1 MSTKIFN
8 GYMLGFSAMTDIWV
22 IDQWASVFRKRIS
35 HMEDDL
41 RARLFATVTATLVDR
56 IALLDDP
63 KRLLSIVNGLTDENA
78 KTLSDHRTPFMVA
91 FEHIANHEKKI
102 RETSMRDPDYDFEC
116 NVQILHVPGRNILL
130 AMLFTEQEAYRIL
143 WRRMPHV
150 QEYAY
155 WNSTDQPSYLTDEQW
170 DRRRRDWDKALGE
183 DNQKEL
189 FEINVENLGLRFDQ
203 TVSLARFMAM
213 HQQLPLPFKRYQIGK
228 VWRLDEPQKN
238 RYREITQADVDIVG
252 GKRVVTDAEVLA
264 AAMTA
269 YDKLGIS
276 YMVRINDRRILNGAL
291 AAFGVADDLQVKAI
305 RAIDK
310 LDKIGKDGVTAELL
324 KLGLKEESV
333 DGVMAFITK
342 EGINAE
348 KLDYAESIVNDKES
362 VKELRE
368 LLDLISMYK
377 LNGEIEVDFSTARG
391 LDYYT
396 GVVFETMEKK
406 GAMKYSMG
414 SGGRYDNLIGKWA
427 GKELPAVGISIG
439 IDRVMD
445 SLGYESAPIY
455 TYAAAFVVYVKED
468 NFKYALTVANDL
480 RAKGLNID
488 INLAGKNLAN
498 QLAYANSLHFSYAI
512 IIGNEEEKQGK
523 LKLRDLSSGSEELL
537 SVEEAVARLRKE

>member
-183 DNQKEL
+183 DGIPSLHGFGIDCHHVYGHPNLEQILQRMPTFQSRVRQSAADNLFREWLDGRELTASNIIAMERQFKAWRKTTHGRLAAVKLRHNVAQRLPQEITREMLTTSVKSL
-189 FEINVENLGLRFDQ
+189 FETFQAKTNHGEG
-203 TVSLARFMAM
+203 TV
-213 HQQLPLPFKRYQIGK
+213 
-228 VWRLDEPQKN
+228 
-238 RYREITQADVDIVG
+238 
-252 GKRVVTDAEVLA
+252 
-264 AAMTA
+264 
-269 YDKLGIS
+269 
-276 YMVRINDRRILNGAL
+276 
-291 AAFGVADDLQVKAI
+291 
-305 RAIDK
+305 
-310 LDKIGKDGVTAELL
+310 
-324 KLGLKEESV
+324 
-333 DGVMAFITK
+333 
-342 EGINAE
+342 
-348 KLDYAESIVNDKES
+348 
-362 VKELRE
+362 
-368 LLDLISMYK
+368 
-377 LNGEIEVDFSTARG
+377 
-391 LDYYT
+391 
-396 GVVFETMEKK
+396 
-406 GAMKYSMG
+406 
-414 SGGRYDNLIGKWA
+414 
-427 GKELPAVGISIG
+427 
-439 IDRVMD
+439 
-445 SLGYESAPIY
+445 
-455 TYAAAFVVYVKED
+455 
-468 NFKYALTVANDL
+468 
-480 RAKGLNID
+480 
-488 INLAGKNLAN
+488 
-498 QLAYANSLHFSYAI
+498 
-512 IIGNEEEKQGK
+512 
-523 LKLRDLSSGSEELL
+523 
-537 SVEEAVARLRKE
+537 

>member
-1 MSTKIFN
+1 MADVPFPRGVKDLLPNEALFRSRVIKIIENVYQSF
-8 GYMLGFSAMTDIWV
+8 GFYE
-22 IDQWASVFRKRIS
+22 IDTPYIES
-35 HMEDDL
+35 L
-41 RARLFATVTATLVDR
+41 
-56 IALLDDP
+56 ALL
-63 KRLLSIVNGLTDENA
+63 KG
-78 KTLSDHRTPFMVA
+78 
-91 FEHIANHEKKI
+91 
-102 RETSMRDPDYDFEC
+102 
-116 NVQILHVPGRNILL
+116 
-130 AMLFTEQEAYRIL
+130 
-143 WRRMPHV
+143 
-150 QEYAY
+150 
-155 WNSTDQPSYLTDEQW
+155 
-170 DRRRRDWDKALGE
+170 DKALGE